1 LVSFFLNLGLFATK
15 NEIKMDFKDELK
27 QLGEKVCSLK
37 ETAQTEAATKMAFI
51 VPFIKAL
58 GYDVSDPAEVV
69 PEYTC
74 DAGIKKGEKID
85 YAILKNGE
93 PIILIECK
101 HWKQNLNLH
110 GGQLLR
116 YFHVS
121 KAKFAI
127 LTNGIE
133 YLFYSDLVA
142 LNKMDEKPF
151 LEINF
156 GRLNDEAIE
165 DVKKFHK
172 SYFDLD
178 IISTAARDLKYK
190 NELKAAIKSEMENP
204 SENLVRVLAKQVYT
218 GTINQKWLDF
228 FTNLVKCSFSQ
239 IINERIED
247 LLELAKEHN
256 GKIVIDVQKEEI
268 EPELKLTEEET
279 EGYKIVK
286 VILSRYANRLRCINR
301 ADYISIKLDGKK
313 TICRLWFKKQ
323 TKYIDIPIEGK
334 RNMVELENVSDINSH
349 SDNLFK
355 MVVKYEK

>member
-1 LVSFFLNLGLFATK
+1 
-15 NEIKMDFKDELK
+15 MDFKDELK
-27 QLGEKVCSLK
+27 QLGEKVCSQK

-58 GYDVSDPAEVV
+58 GYDTSNLAEVV

-74 DAGIKKGEKID
+74 DVGIKKGEKID
-85 YAILKNGE
+85 YAILKDGE

-110 GGQLLR
+110 GEQLLR

-142 LNKMDEKPF
+142 PNKMDEKPF

-156 GRLNDEAIE
+156 RRLNDEAIE

-172 SYFDLD
+172 SYFNLETVY
-178 IISTAARDLKYK
+178 TAARDLKYK
-190 NELKAAIKSEMENP
+190 RELKAAIKSEMENP
-204 SENLVRVLAKQVYT
+204 SENLVRVLAKQVYA

-239 IINERIED
+239 IINEKIED
-247 LLELAKEHN
+247 LLELAKERN
-256 GKIVIDVQKEEI
+256 GM
-268 EPELKLTEEET
+268 EPELKLTEEEM
-279 EGYKIVK
+279 EGFKIVK
-286 VILSRYANRLRCINR
+286 VILSRYADRLHCINR
-301 ADYISIKLDGKK
+301 VEYISIKLDGKK

-323 TKYIDIPIEGK
+323 TKYIDVPLEGK
-334 RNMVELENVSDINSH
+334 RNMVELENLSDINSH
-349 SDNLFK
+349 ADNLFK

>member
-1 LVSFFLNLGLFATK
+1 
-15 NEIKMDFKDELK
+15 MDFKDDLK
-27 QLGEKVCSLK
+27 QLGKKVCSQK

-51 VPFIKAL
+51 VPFIRAL
-58 GYDVSDPAEVV
+58 GYDTSNLAEVV

-142 LNKMDEKPF
+142 PNKMDEKPF

-178 IISTAARDLKYK
+178 IVSTAARDLKYK
-190 NELKAAIKSEMENP
+190 RELKAAIKSEMENP

-218 GTINQKWLDF
+218 GAINQKWLDF
-228 FTNLVKCSFSQ
+228 FTDLVKCSFSQ

-247 LLELAKEHN
+247 LLALAKKNNEEQT
-256 GKIVIDVQKEEI
+256 GKIAIDVQNENNDKTEQELKLNEEEI
-268 EPELKLTEEET
+268 EAF
-279 EGYKIVK
+279 KIVK
-286 VILSRYANRLRCINR
+286 AILSSYADRLHCINR
-301 ADYISIKLDGKK
+301 SDYISIKLDAKK
-313 TICRLWFKKQ
+313 TICRLFLK
-323 TKYIDIPIEGK
+323 TSGKYIDIPIDGK
-334 RNMVELENVSDINSH
+334 RNRVEIENLKDINSH

>member
-1 LVSFFLNLGLFATK
+1 
-15 NEIKMDFKDELK
+15 MDFKDELK
-27 QLGEKVCSLK
+27 QLGEKVCSQK

-58 GYDVSDPAEVV
+58 GYDTSNLAEVV

-110 GGQLLR
+110 GEQLLR

-127 LTNGIE
+127 LTNGVE

-142 LNKMDEKPF
+142 PNKMDEKPF

-156 GRLNDEAIE
+156 CRLNDEAIE

-178 IISTAARDLKYK
+178 IVSTAARDLKYK
-190 NELKAAIKSEMENP
+190 RELKATIKFEMENP
-204 SENLVRVLAKQVYT
+204 SENLVRVFAKQVYA

-228 FTNLVKCSFSQ
+228 FTDLVKCSFTQ
-239 IINERIED
+239 IINEKIED
-247 LLELAKEHN
+247 LLELAKKQN
-256 GKIVIDVQKEEI
+256 GNIAIDVPKET
-268 EPELKLTEEET
+268 EPELKLNEEET

-286 VILSRYANRLRCINR
+286 ALLSRYADRLYCINR

-323 TKYIDIPIEGK
+323 TKYIDIPLEGK
-334 RNMVELENVSDINSH
+334 RNMVELENLSDINSH

>member
-1 LVSFFLNLGLFATK
+1 
-15 NEIKMDFKDELK
+15 MDFKDELK
-27 QLGEKVCSLK
+27 QLGEKVCSQK

-58 GYDVSDPAEVV
+58 GYDTSNLAEVV

-85 YAILKNGE
+85 YAILKDGE

-101 HWKQNLNLH
+101 HWRQNLNLH

-142 LNKMDEKPF
+142 PNKMDEKPF

-156 GRLNDEAIE
+156 ERLNDDIIE

-172 SYFDLD
+172 SYFDLEA
-178 IISTAARDLKYK
+178 ISIKARDLKYK
-190 NELKAAIKSEMENP
+190 NELKAAIKTEMENP
-204 SENLVRVLAKQVYT
+204 SENLVRVLAKQVYS

-228 FTNLVKCSFSQ
+228 FTDLVKCSFTQ
-239 IINERIED
+239 IINEKIED
-247 LLELAKEHN
+247 LLELAKKQN
-256 GKIVIDVQKEEI
+256 GNIAIDMPKVDTEI
-268 EPELKLTEEET
+268 EPEPKLNEEEM
-279 EGYKIVK
+279 EGFKIVK
-286 VILSRYANRLRCINR
+286 AILSRYADRLHCVNKSE
-301 ADYISIKLDGKK
+301 YISIKLDEKK
-313 TICRLWFKKQ
+313 TICRLWLK
-323 TKYIDIPIEGK
+323 TSGKYIDIPIDGK
-334 RNMVELENVSDINSH
+334 RNRVEIENLSDINSH
-349 SDNLFK
+349 ADNLFK

>member
-1 LVSFFLNLGLFATK
+1 
-15 NEIKMDFKDELK
+15 MDFKDELK
-27 QLGEKVCSLK
+27 QLGEKVCKLK
-37 ETAQTEAATKMAFI
+37 ETVQTEEATKMAFI

-74 DAGIKKGEKID
+74 DVGIKKGEKID
-85 YAILKNGE
+85 YTILKKGE

-101 HWKQNLNLH
+101 HWKQKLNLH
-110 GGQLLR
+110 NGQLLR

-142 LNKMDEKPF
+142 PNKMDEKPF
-151 LEINF
+151 LEVNF

-165 DVKKFHK
+165 NVKKFHK

-178 IISTAARDLKYK
+178 IVSTVARDLKYK
-190 NELKAAIKSEMENP
+190 RELKAAIKYEIENP

-228 FTNLVKCSFSQ
+228 FTDLVKCSFSQ
-239 IINERIED
+239 IINEKNED

-256 GKIVIDVQKEEI
+256 GKIVIDIQKEDNEN

-286 VILSRYANRLRCINR
+286 AILSNYADRLYCINR
-301 ADYISIKLDGKK
+301 SDYISIKLDGKK
-313 TICRLWFKKQ
+313 TICRLWLKAS
-323 TKYIDIPIEGK
+323 TKHIDIPIDGK
-334 RNMVELENVSDINSH
+334 RNRVEIKNVSDINLYA
-349 SDNLFK
+349 DNLLK